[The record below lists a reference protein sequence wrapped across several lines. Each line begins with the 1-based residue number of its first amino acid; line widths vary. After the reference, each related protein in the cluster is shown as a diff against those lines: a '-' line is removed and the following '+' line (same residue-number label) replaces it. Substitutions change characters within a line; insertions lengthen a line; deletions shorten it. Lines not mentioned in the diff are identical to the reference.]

1 MVLLPAPR
9 RPLCSLLAD
18 TPRLACARKPRMV
31 RHKQLL
37 QRFRRRLALDARPHR
52 LAAFGPGAGHAA
64 HDAGTP
70 RRMGPP
76 QIPRATQASPSPRR
90 PGAVR

>member
-31 RHKQLL
+31 RHKQLR
-37 QRFRRRLALDARPHR
+37 QRVRRRLALDARPHR

-64 HDAGTP
+64 HAACTP
-70 RRMGPP
+70 LRMEQP
-76 QIPRATQASPSPRR
+76 QIHRATQASPSPRS
-90 PGAVR
+90 PGEVR